1 VKVEEKKNEENK
13 INNNNKV
20 TNDIFD
26 EIPPDIFD
34 DNENNIEPLI

>member
-1 VKVEEKKNEENK
+1 MEMEDQRNDHPIIKLFF
-13 INNNNKV
+13 KV